1 MCTTFKN
8 GKKTY
13 LLQNITETKEISEV
27 LLECLSNSI
36 ILFIDGIDNLDYQ
49 NNYRENFSE
58 QIKNILTI
66 SNDGFSLQKFKS
78 VVIALRQEN
87 EKFFYDILKASEQNH
102 YIHGH
107 LRLEQYEI
115 ENISFSDIIGGIQNN
130 FKTLSTTENIKELI
144 LSNLQELS
152 SIYDTHNDETDA
164 DILEVTSKNK
174 SIENYISRVVTELKQ
189 CDEKDIRR
197 ESMKIQLSL
206 NFAATVF
213 DIERRVGLTINNI
226 ANIVHYLLD
235 SDNKIFDFL
244 ENYEKYIKESLNIK
258 GLSKEIENINI
269 IGELFQNN
277 YREALS
283 HAINSYLYI
292 KKFIQRKNNMQGD
305 EINTYLSKNSK
316 SLLVMEA
323 LFKNGNLYGI
333 TNQDFRYMAYFKNIA
348 FINLFNLEL
357 TRLNTQSPI
366 EVILV
371 LSYLNDSEI
380 SFNCQKLANDLFIQ
394 EDDIKKILEKFEEF
408 GYVKFDLNKELYK
421 ISKKGKIILEYSFR
435 DINVLNTY
443 CYGGKFYTGEA
454 TKIKIYGNKWEN
466 YITTVLFNV
475 TFTIK
480 YLEEELKEY
489 EKIAENNGINLKE
502 TINNLR
508 KRIHNKYLR
517 DDFLFFYNKLNDENK
532 KNLYKEFESEN
543 MYELFLQML
552 QRPENSQIRQMNL
565 INFIAFA
572 KQLDDKL
579 PKNEDEKISY
589 RLTFVKYFYAK
600 NCEQILDTTQ
610 LHKYI
615 FEDLADII
623 ENTSE
628 YAKRKELCNL
638 NDKHLIAKLGEIN
651 NYLNEMKEKK
661 HVEETQ
667 K

>member
-552 QRPENSQIRQMNL
+552 QRPEHSQIRQMNL